1 MYGIIQHMKRT
12 TLFLEEGKDREL
24 HLLAQR
30 EKLPVAALVRD
41 ALGRYLDE
49 ANRGKGLRLRFLAAG
64 RSGHHDTAE
73 RAEEL
78 LWGDLQPH
86 YSGPRGRTQVRGR
99 T

>member
-1 MYGIIQHMKRT
+1 MKRT
-12 TLFLEEGKDREL
+12 TLFLEEGTDREL

-49 ANRGKGLRLRFLAAG
+49 AKRGRGLRLRFLAAG

-73 RAEEL
+73 RVEEL

-86 YSGPRGRTQVRGR
+86 SSGPRGRTRVRGR